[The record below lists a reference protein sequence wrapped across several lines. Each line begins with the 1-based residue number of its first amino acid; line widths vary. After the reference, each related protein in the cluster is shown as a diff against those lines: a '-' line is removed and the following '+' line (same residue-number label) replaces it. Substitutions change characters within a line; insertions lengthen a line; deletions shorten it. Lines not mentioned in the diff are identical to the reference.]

1 MLLLQK
7 NKKSPSK
14 IMSEQDGLAHDAG
27 PHDEEGIRIH
37 SASENSIRDN
47 MICKK
52 HRLAAA
58 VCCACFILIPGIACL
73 VLYLLGYF
81 TFQDPSIGIS
91 SVTITGI
98 QMGYDG
104 DVHPNLE
111 FVDDLTGGA
120 AGNVVPS
127 QAIITMEMILEINNT
142 NTYDINVE
150 QSEERGTIVIPACAM
165 DEGSSSSCDDVGET
179 TIAAAES
186 EDDLTVATWEVP
198 DTVIDAN
205 SSTEIPVS
213 VTFTIDFGDADD
225 LTGNLVGLFL
235 SGGPLALRIGGGI
248 EVSSWFPG
256 LRVEKISC
264 LAVLDDIQNFQDPPP
279 DVTCRHSTN
288 VGKLI
293 TI

>member
-1 MLLLQK
+1 MD
-7 NKKSPSK
+7 PVEE
-14 IMSEQDGLAHDAG
+14 SEPGPANAG
-27 PHDEEGIRIH
+27 PRDEEGVIIH
-37 SASENSIRDN
+37 SASENPIIGK
-47 MICKK
+47 MICKN

-58 VCCACFILIPGIACL
+58 VCCACFVLIPGIVCL
-73 VLYLLGYF
+73 ILYLLGYF

-104 DVHPNLE
+104 DVVHPMLE
-111 FVDDLTGGA
+111 FADDLTGGA
-120 AGNVVPS
+120 AGNMVPS
-127 QAIITMEMILEINNT
+127 RAIVTMEMILEINNT
-142 NTYDINVE
+142 NAYGINVE
-150 QSEERGTIVIPACAM
+150 RSEERGTIVIPACVM
-165 DEGSSSSCDDVGET
+165 DEGSSSGCDDADET
-179 TIAAAES
+179 SAES

-213 VTFTIDFGDADD
+213 VTFTIDFVDVDD

-235 SGGPLALRIGGGI
+235 SGGPFALRIGGGI

-256 LRVEKISC
+256 LRVENISC
-264 LAVLDDIQNFQDPPP
+264 LAELDDIRNFQDPPP

-288 VGKLI
+288 VGELI